1 MTAPY
6 RKANY
11 GKILQKYALVVS
23 LAFLT
28 PIVIVS
34 LGITI
39 ISTKNRR
46 IDSIQLYI
54 FYSVTMQI

>member
-34 LGITI
+34 LGIII

>member
-34 LGITI
+34 LGII
-39 ISTKNRR
+39 IVSTKNRR
-46 IDSIQLYI
+46 IDSIQLYPLS
-54 FYSVTMQI
+54 SVAM

>member
-34 LGITI
+34 LGIII

-54 FYSVTMQI
+54 FYSVTM

>member
-54 FYSVTMQI
+54 FYSVTM

>member
-34 LGITI
+34 LGII
-39 ISTKNRR
+39 IVSTKNRR
-46 IDSIQLYI
+46 IDSIQLYPLS
-54 FYSVTMQI
+54 SVAMQI